1 MIPLSLHSFLSI
13 KILFGRN
20 SSYKSSCKNFI
31 RHFSSHLLLFRFL
44 NLLAYFYS
52 KIESQ
57 KYISFFLLLFFFFCF
72 SSTSLPILIDPHQ
85 SYVFIV
91 EVAVNLW
98 SPHYCRFF
106 SLSLS
111 LSLEFVSRAHLGH
124 RRYQPPSVVSS
135 LQIFLSLED
144 FPPVWKASTVFFFS
158 FFVFY
163 NGSARARSNESRGIT
178 NEPTDREKKR

>member
-1 MIPLSLHSFLSI
+1 MIPLSLRSFLSI
-13 KILFGRN
+13 KILFEIHRTNLGT
-20 SSYKSSCKNFI
+20 KTV
-31 RHFSSHLLLFRFL
+31 RHFSSHLLLFHL
-44 NLLAYFYS
+44 NLLAYLYS

-57 KYISFFLLLFFFFCF
+57 KIYTSFFFLLFFFYF
-72 SSTSLPILIDPHQ
+72 SSTSPPILIDPHQ

-106 SLSLS
+106 SLSLSLS

-144 FPPVWKASTVFFFS
+144 FPPV
-158 FFVFY
+158 
-163 NGSARARSNESRGIT
+163 
-178 NEPTDREKKR
+178 